1 MVGFTFPNFSHA
13 VKFVKP
19 DVTTMW
25 NLWFQV
31 LENFQTDLADCVLNV
46 LFSGLSNTAKVKS
59 QQNAA
64 PHSVLVSVLSTTLW
78 NTQIFQTQYFCRKP
92 VSELAR
98 FPELQKK
105 EIIWN
110 VAVIIEDIKVN
121 VTY

>member
-1 MVGFTFPNFSHA
+1 M
-13 VKFVKP
+13 K
-19 DVTTMW
+19 
-25 NLWFQV
+25 FQV

-64 PHSVLVSVLSTTLW
+64 LHSVLVSVLSTTLW

-110 VAVIIEDIKVN
+110 VAVIIEEIKVN
-121 VTY
+121 VTYKFF